1 MADPRFFL
9 DAELTVGASIDLPG
23 SVAHHAAHVLRLRD
37 ADPIVLFNG
46 RGGEFHAR
54 LAARGSRAEL
64 TAHSAVE
71 RESALAVT
79 LLQAWIATDK
89 MEWVVEKAVELGVA
103 GIVLA
108 PARRSVVQLDGA
120 RLVKR
125 MDRLRDIVIAAC
137 CQCGRNRVP
146 SIEAFSDLG
155 DGLNRAAADAAAGIV
170 LQPDAEATLGDIA
183 RSAPASFA
191 IAVGPEGGF
200 DASEL
205 ALAARHGYR
214 SVRLGPRVLRTET
227 AGLAAVSTLQAA
239 VGDFR

>member
-1 MADPRFFL
+1 VADPRFFL
-9 DAELTVGASIDLPG
+9 DAELTVGTSIDLPG

-46 RGGEFHAR
+46 RGGEYHAR

-64 TAHSAVE
+64 TAHDAVE
-71 RESALAVT
+71 RESAVAVT

-89 MEWVVEKAVELGVA
+89 MEWVVEKAVELGAA

-120 RLVKR
+120 RLAKR

-146 SIEAFSDLG
+146 CIEAFSDLG
-155 DGLNRAAADAAAGIV
+155 DSLTRAAADTAVGIV

-183 RSAPASFA
+183 RLAPASFA

-200 DASEL
+200 EASEL